1 MRLLYISSGVGWP
14 FCWVDDAIFHAIK
27 ESKLDVHM
35 LNVNDFPRHIDMMG
49 FIEVHR
55 PKAILTMNSTAVHM
69 NFFSELR
76 KKGFKTAL
84 WCTDDPYDSDSS
96 IRRGRLFDW
105 VITDEIGCVEA
116 YRSASGHKALYVP
129 LGADTATFR
138 KASVEANYQSDICI
152 VGTGFDV
159 RLRAVDFMSD
169 YLNRKNTII
178 IGHRWEQL
186 QRYQLLKDRIRN
198 VVPPA
203 EVVKYYNGAKI
214 VLNIHR
220 EYNCRYLNRNSRK
233 LKTYSPNNRVFDIS
247 ACGAFQII
255 SVRRDLE
262 KYLKSGKECIVAK
275 NSNDIINYCEH
286 YLKHQQEREQIANNA
301 YNKVMSEHKM
311 SDRIKKIVG
320 LLGV

>member
-1 MRLLYISSGVGWP
+1 
-14 FCWVDDAIFHAIK
+14 
-27 ESKLDVHM
+27 
-35 LNVNDFPRHIDMMG
+35 
-49 FIEVHR
+49 
-55 PKAILTMNSTAVHM
+55 
-69 NFFSELR
+69 
-76 KKGFKTAL
+76 
-84 WCTDDPYDSDSS
+84 
-96 IRRGRLFDW
+96 
-105 VITDEIGCVEA
+105 
-116 YRSASGHKALYVP
+116 
-129 LGADTATFR
+129 
-138 KASVEANYQSDICI
+138 
-152 VGTGFDV
+152 
-159 RLRAVDFMSD
+159 
-169 YLNRKNTII
+169 
-178 IGHRWEQL
+178 
-186 QRYQLLKDRIRN
+186 
-198 VVPPA
+198 VPPA